1 MSKNKSVRK
10 ELERLY
16 GRECFIDKLHL
27 RKDKQKYKGKAQ
39 YKRMKQLTYHHIKPK
54 KEGGE
59 ATIQNGALLSAENH
73 AWFHKQSIEKQNEM
87 NKAFQEYKIAV
98 GTFDTQKIKEYK
110 SITIN
115 MDEYITIPLIED
127 KDRETRKQRRA
138 RKKRELRR
146 ELEERDY

>member
-54 KEGGE
+54 KDGGK
-59 ATIQNGALLSAENH
+59 ATVENGALLSAENH

-98 GTFDTQKIKEYK
+98 GTFDTQKIREYK

-115 MDEYITIPLIED
+115 MDEHITIPLIED
-127 KDRETRKQRRA
+127 RDRETRKQRRA
-138 RKKRELRR
+138 REKRELRR
-146 ELEERDY
+146 ALEERDY

>member
-54 KEGGE
+54 KDGGE
-59 ATIQNGALLSAENH
+59 ATIQNGALLSEENH
-73 AWFHKQSIEKQNEM
+73 TL
-87 NKAFQEYKIAV
+87 
-98 GTFDTQKIKEYK
+98 TFC
-110 SITIN
+110 
-115 MDEYITIPLIED
+115 
-127 KDRETRKQRRA
+127 
-138 RKKRELRR
+138 
-146 ELEERDY
+146 